1 MAVRV
6 PFENLAKILTQLA
19 IGLPYTAQMYGVVRS
34 FIRRVPSGLELWV
47 NNLDLPQVFI
57 VSANQTKS
65 KNIYCSSLV
74 NVYCRNHDDLRDVI
88 LTPGVLNPKQE
99 LFFRGV
105 NSETLERLEDIFP
118 PGSFHDV
125 SVPGTTRL
133 YFTSLESDIMEVNIP
148 DDFLIGPF
156 NEEVSN
162 RIEEVWKFTPRG
174 ISQMKL
180 DERKWG
186 LPGFAVYHKTSGSL
200 AGWAVQNIDGI
211 MGHLFVEDEYRN
223 RGVAKFLTS
232 ILTRSIIKRDGF
244 VAAEIM
250 KNNALSQTVTSY
262 IGLTEVK
269 NVEFKCRMF
278 KFKS

>member
-1 MAVRV
+1 M
-6 PFENLAKILTQLA
+6 LL
-19 IGLPYTAQMYGVVRS
+19 
-34 FIRRVPSGLELWV
+34 
-47 NNLDLPQVFI
+47 
-57 VSANQTKS
+57 
-65 KNIYCSSLV
+65 CS
-74 NVYCRNHDDLRDVI
+74 
-88 LTPGVLNPKQE
+88 
-99 LFFRGV
+99 
-105 NSETLERLEDIFP
+105 
-118 PGSFHDV
+118 
-125 SVPGTTRL
+125 
-133 YFTSLESDIMEVNIP
+133 NIP